1 MKQNNNQACS
11 GAFSR
16 GPTLNRRLLL
26 QAALPLMAAPLL
38 FGCSRPVPPTG
49 AAPADALVPSGR
61 PDEFWRDKLS
71 PAAYAVLFDDD
82 TEPAFSSALNDEK
95 RAGSFICAACYLP
108 LFDSRYKYESGTGWP
123 SFTQAIDGHLGT
135 RADYALVL
143 PRTEYHCARCSGH
156 QGHIFDDGPPPLG
169 LRWCGNGLAMNFVP
183 QSEPMPPLRG

>member
-82 TEPAFSSALNDEK
+82 TEPAFSSALNLDSSVSHSARRPEP
-95 RAGSFICAACYLP
+95 AWNWAARP
-108 LFDSRYKYESGTGWP
+108 VFGR
-123 SFTQAIDGHLGT
+123 
-135 RADYALVL
+135 R
-143 PRTEYHCARCSGH
+143 
-156 QGHIFDDGPPPLG
+156 
-169 LRWCGNGLAMNFVP
+169 
-183 QSEPMPPLRG
+183 